1 MKNEVIDI
9 FNGIDIYIRKVTYT
23 YLKSLC
29 QTKLYVVVN
38 L

>member
-9 FNGIDIYIRKVTYT
+9 FNGIDIYKSKVTYT

-29 QTKLYVVVN
+29 QTM
-38 L
+38 